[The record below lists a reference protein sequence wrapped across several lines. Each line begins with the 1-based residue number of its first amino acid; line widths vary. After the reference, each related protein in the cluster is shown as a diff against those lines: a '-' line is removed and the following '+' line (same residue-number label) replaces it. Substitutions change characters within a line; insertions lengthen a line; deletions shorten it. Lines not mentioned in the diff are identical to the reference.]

1 MRAFRKDFIREITKN
16 KGRFLSVFFIVLLG
30 AAFFSGIRSAEG
42 DMKVSADRYYD
53 EVNYMDLKVLGTLGL
68 TDDDLADIA
77 KTDGVKAVYGGKTVE
92 VLHDIGESEQVVK
105 LIALTDSVNEPR
117 VVKGRMPEKE
127 DEILV
132 DTQFLKSSGCEIG
145 DQVTFTSGTEDPLS
159 DSLTGDTFTIVGSAT
174 LPYYMDLNRGTGSIG
189 NGSINSFALLLPEA
203 FTSDLYTEIYV
214 QADGAQEEA
223 SYSDAYDETVKAV
236 QTKIEALEDA
246 ACDRRYTAVKTE
258 GQEKIDD
265 AKQQVVDAEQKLAD
279 AKTELDDGA
288 QQLADAKVTI
298 ADKEQE
304 LLDGEQTLK
313 DKERELLDGKQTI
326 AEKEQELLDGKQ
338 AIAEKEQ
345 ELLSAKATIADKEQE
360 LVSGKATLKDK
371 EAELASGKATLEAKA
386 AELESGKATLSQ
398 KAAELESG
406 KTTLNQ
412 KAAELESGKAALEA
426 KAKELSDGKTQLAAK
441 ETELASG
448 KTELEEKMAQLSATK
463 TELSQKQTELNAA
476 KEQLSVKETELN
488 AAKEQLSAA
497 REELESKKEETAAGR
512 AQYEA
517 QKAAYEEQKNQYE
530 TAKDQLAQLGGQLS
544 DVEAAQTEVAGQIE
558 AITAQLDGL
567 TEEDEVYASLLEQ
580 KTALEAK
587 QTELAQQL
595 STMHEQKTFLEQNI
609 AAFEAA
615 SAEAEAQLVAA
626 EAQITDAEN
635 QLAAADA
642 QLTEKEQECAAGEDE
657 LAAAKEELENGEA
670 QVTAGLAQIADGEA
684 QASAYQKQLEDGEAQ
699 LNAAKA
705 QIEEGEAQIEANR
718 SKLEEGEAQLA
729 AARAQIADG
738 EQQIASYQQTIQ
750 SGEAQLAEGRKTIAD
765 GESQLADAKQTIS
778 NGESQIA
785 DAKQTIADGETQ
797 LAEAKQTIAD
807 GESQLAEAKQT
818 IADGETQLADA
829 KQEIADGKISLAD
842 AKQEIADKEKEL
854 EDGKAEY
861 EKAKADA
868 EPEIADA
875 KQEIADGE
883 KTLADLKKPTWYV
896 WGRDK
901 VTSTESFGQD
911 AGRISNIGKF
921 FPVIFFLVAAL
932 VSLTTMTRMIEEQRQ
947 QIGTLKALGYS
958 DGVIAFKY
966 FAYAMLSTVSG
977 ALAGVVVGEK
987 ILPWVIMNA
996 YGMLYTGLPY
1006 YMTPLNWE
1014 QGGLAILASAACT
1027 GVATI
1032 AACYK
1037 ELAAGPAELMRPEA
1051 PKNGKRIFLERIGV
1065 LWKHLNFTQKSTV
1078 RNLVRYKKRFF
1089 MTVIGIGGCMGLIL
1103 VGFGLQDS
1111 ITAIAKNQF
1120 VSLFTYQA
1128 NAVLNSDVDESEKE
1142 ALQTDLENY
1151 SGIDEL
1157 LEMYC
1162 QNIELQTDKKAVDAV
1177 LEVPKELTN
1186 FNDFYAFRDRKSGEV
1201 YEFPTD
1207 GGAAISE
1214 KTATMLGVKAGDTVQ
1229 LKKGDDIVDVKIS
1242 IIVENYVRHYLYL
1255 APDLYEELFGGAPDY
1270 NQLLMKYQ
1278 DTSSNYETALGE
1290 KIMTYDGVAAISF
1303 TSDLIDQIDNMLRS
1317 LDIVI
1322 VVLIVSAGLLAFV
1335 VLYNLNNINIT
1346 ERQRELATLKVLGF
1360 FDGEV
1365 ASYVYRENMV
1375 LTLFGVIAGMGIG
1388 TFLHHCVIQTVEV
1401 DMMMFGRNVFPRS
1414 YGWSA
1419 LITLAF
1425 ALFVNFMMFYRLRKI
1440 DMIESLKSVE

>member
-265 AKQQVVDAEQKLAD
+265 AKQQVVDAGQKLAD

-313 DKERELLDGKQTI
+313 DKEQELLDGKQTI

-1162 QNIELQTDKKAVDAV
+1162 QNIELQTDKKTVDAV

-1278 DTSSNYETALGE
+1278 DMSGNYETALGE

-1401 DMMMFGRNVFPRS
+1401 DLMMFGRNVFPRS

>member
-105 LIALTDSVNEPR
+105 LIALTDGVNEPR
-117 VVKGRMPEKE
+117 VVEGRMPEKE

-189 NGSINSFALLLPEA
+189 NGSINSFALLLPET

-236 QTKIEALEDA
+236 QTKIEALKDA

-265 AKQQVVDAEQKLAD
+265 AKQQVADAEQKLAD

-313 DKERELLDGKQTI
+313 DKE
-326 AEKEQELLDGKQ
+326 QELLDG
-338 AIAEKEQ
+338 
-345 ELLSAKATIADKEQE
+345 
-360 LVSGKATLKDK
+360 
-371 EAELASGKATLEAKA
+371 
-386 AELESGKATLSQ
+386 
-398 KAAELESG
+398 
-406 KTTLNQ
+406 
-412 KAAELESGKAALEA
+412 
-426 KAKELSDGKTQLAAK
+426 
-441 ETELASG
+441 
-448 KTELEEKMAQLSATK
+448 
-463 TELSQKQTELNAA
+463 
-476 KEQLSVKETELN
+476 
-488 AAKEQLSAA
+488 
-497 REELESKKEETAAGR
+497 
-512 AQYEA
+512 
-517 QKAAYEEQKNQYE
+517 
-530 TAKDQLAQLGGQLS
+530 
-544 DVEAAQTEVAGQIE
+544 
-558 AITAQLDGL
+558 
-567 TEEDEVYASLLEQ
+567 
-580 KTALEAK
+580 
-587 QTELAQQL
+587 
-595 STMHEQKTFLEQNI
+595 
-609 AAFEAA
+609 
-615 SAEAEAQLVAA
+615 
-626 EAQITDAEN
+626 
-635 QLAAADA
+635 
-642 QLTEKEQECAAGEDE
+642 
-657 LAAAKEELENGEA
+657 
-670 QVTAGLAQIADGEA
+670 
-684 QASAYQKQLEDGEAQ
+684 
-699 LNAAKA
+699 
-705 QIEEGEAQIEANR
+705 
-718 SKLEEGEAQLA
+718 
-729 AARAQIADG
+729 
-738 EQQIASYQQTIQ
+738 
-750 SGEAQLAEGRKTIAD
+750 
-765 GESQLADAKQTIS
+765 
-778 NGESQIA
+778 
-785 DAKQTIADGETQ
+785 
-797 LAEAKQTIAD
+797 
-807 GESQLAEAKQT
+807 KQT

-1162 QNIELQTDKKAVDAV
+1162 QNIELQTDKKTVDAV

-1278 DTSSNYETALGE
+1278 DMSGNYETALGE

>member
-105 LIALTDSVNEPR
+105 LIALTDGVNEPR
-117 VVKGRMPEKE
+117 VVEGRMPEKE

-189 NGSINSFALLLPEA
+189 NGSINSFALLLPET

-265 AKQQVVDAEQKLAD
+265 AKQQVADAEQKLAD

-313 DKERELLDGKQTI
+313 DKEQELLDGKQTI

-338 AIAEKEQ
+338 TIADKEQ

-360 LVSGKATLKDK
+360 LASGKATLKDK

-386 AELESGKATLSQ
+386 AELESGKAELNQ
-398 KAAELESG
+398 KADELASG
-406 KTTLNQ
+406 KTT
-412 KAAELESGKAALEA
+412 LEA
-426 KAKELSDGKTQLAAK
+426 KAKELSDGKAQLAEK

-448 KTELEEKMAQLSATK
+448 KKELEEKMTQLSAAK
-463 TELSQKQTELNAA
+463 TELTRKQTELNTA
-476 KEQLSVKETELN
+476 KEQLSEKETELN
-488 AAKEQLSAA
+488 IAKEQLSAA
-497 REELESKKEETAAGR
+497 REELDNKKAETAAGR
-512 AQYEA
+512 TQYEA
-517 QKAAYEEQKNQYE
+517 QKAAYEEQKSQYE
-530 TAKDQLAQLGGQLS
+530 TAKDQLAQISRQLPV
-544 DVEAAQTEVAGQIE
+544 VEAAQTEVTGQIE
-558 AITAQLDGL
+558 VIEAQLDGL
-567 TEEDEVYASLLEQ
+567 TEEDEAYVSLLEQ

-595 STMHEQKTFLEQNI
+595 FTMQEQKTFLEQNI

-615 SAEAEAQLVAA
+615 SADAEARLAAA
-626 EAQITDAEN
+626 EAQITDAES

-642 QLTEKEQECAAGEDE
+642 QLTEKEQECAAGE
-657 LAAAKEELENGEA
+657 AQIASAKEELESGEDQITEA
-670 QVTAGLAQIADGEA
+670 LAQLQDGEA
-684 QASAYQKQLEDGEAQ
+684 QAEAYQKQIENGEAQ
-699 LNAAKA
+699 L
-705 QIEEGEAQIEANR
+705 
-718 SKLEEGEAQLA
+718 
-729 AARAQIADG
+729 ADG
-738 EQQIASYQQTIQ
+738 EQQIASYRQTIQ
-750 SGEAQLAEGRKTIAD
+750 SGEAQLAAAKQTISS
-765 GESQLADAKQTIS
+765 GESQLA
-778 NGESQIA
+778 E
-785 DAKQTIADGETQ
+785 AKQTIADGETQ

-807 GESQLAEAKQT
+807 GETQLAEAKQT

-842 AKQEIADKEKEL
+842 VKQEIADKEKEL
-854 EDGKAEY
+854 EDSKAEY

-896 WGRDK
+896 WGRNK

-1162 QNIELQTDKKAVDAV
+1162 QNIELQTDKKTVDAV

>member
-105 LIALTDSVNEPR
+105 LIALTDGVNEPR
-117 VVKGRMPEKE
+117 VVEGRMPEKE

-189 NGSINSFALLLPEA
+189 NGSINSFALLLPET

-265 AKQQVVDAEQKLAD
+265 AKQQVADAEQKLAD

-288 QQLADAKVTI
+288 Q
-298 ADKEQE
+298 
-304 LLDGEQTLK
+304 
-313 DKERELLDGKQTI
+313 
-326 AEKEQELLDGKQ
+326 
-338 AIAEKEQ
+338 
-345 ELLSAKATIADKEQE
+345 
-360 LVSGKATLKDK
+360 
-371 EAELASGKATLEAKA
+371 
-386 AELESGKATLSQ
+386 
-398 KAAELESG
+398 
-406 KTTLNQ
+406 
-412 KAAELESGKAALEA
+412 
-426 KAKELSDGKTQLAAK
+426 
-441 ETELASG
+441 
-448 KTELEEKMAQLSATK
+448 
-463 TELSQKQTELNAA
+463 
-476 KEQLSVKETELN
+476 
-488 AAKEQLSAA
+488 
-497 REELESKKEETAAGR
+497 
-512 AQYEA
+512 
-517 QKAAYEEQKNQYE
+517 
-530 TAKDQLAQLGGQLS
+530 
-544 DVEAAQTEVAGQIE
+544 
-558 AITAQLDGL
+558 
-567 TEEDEVYASLLEQ
+567 
-580 KTALEAK
+580 
-587 QTELAQQL
+587 
-595 STMHEQKTFLEQNI
+595 
-609 AAFEAA
+609 
-615 SAEAEAQLVAA
+615 
-626 EAQITDAEN
+626 
-635 QLAAADA
+635 
-642 QLTEKEQECAAGEDE
+642 
-657 LAAAKEELENGEA
+657 
-670 QVTAGLAQIADGEA
+670 
-684 QASAYQKQLEDGEAQ
+684 
-699 LNAAKA
+699 
-705 QIEEGEAQIEANR
+705 
-718 SKLEEGEAQLA
+718 
-729 AARAQIADG
+729 
-738 EQQIASYQQTIQ
+738 
-750 SGEAQLAEGRKTIAD
+750 
-765 GESQLADAKQTIS
+765 
-778 NGESQIA
+778 
-785 DAKQTIADGETQ
+785 
-797 LAEAKQTIAD
+797 
-807 GESQLAEAKQT
+807 
-818 IADGETQLADA
+818 QLADA

-896 WGRDK
+896 WGRNK

-1142 ALQTDLENY
+1142 ALQTDLENH

-1162 QNIELQTDKKAVDAV
+1162 QNIELQTDKKTVDAV

>member
-258 GQEKIDD
+258 GQEKIGD

-313 DKERELLDGKQTI
+313 DKEQELLDGKQTI

-448 KTELEEKMAQLSATK
+448 KTELEEKMAQLSAAK

-896 WGRDK
+896 WGRNK

-1151 SGIDEL
+1151 SGVDEL

-1162 QNIELQTDKKAVDAV
+1162 QNIELQTDKKTVDAV

-1401 DMMMFGRNVFPRS
+1401 DLMMFGRNVFPRS

>member
-313 DKERELLDGKQTI
+313 DKEQELLDGKQTI

-448 KTELEEKMAQLSATK
+448 KTELEEKMAQLSAAK

-896 WGRDK
+896 WGRNK

-1162 QNIELQTDKKAVDAV
+1162 QNIELQTDKKTVDAV

>member
-313 DKERELLDGKQTI
+313 DKEQELLDGKQTI

-448 KTELEEKMAQLSATK
+448 KTELEEKMAQLSAAK

-785 DAKQTIADGETQ
+785 EAKQTIADGETQ

-807 GESQLAEAKQT
+807 GETQLTEAKQT

-1162 QNIELQTDKKAVDAV
+1162 QNIELQTDKKTVDAV

>member
-313 DKERELLDGKQTI
+313 DKEQELLDGKQTI

-448 KTELEEKMAQLSATK
+448 KKELEEKMAQLSAAK

-785 DAKQTIADGETQ
+785 EAKQSIADGETQ

-868 EPEIADA
+868 EPEIVDA

-1162 QNIELQTDKKAVDAV
+1162 QNIELQTDKKTVDAV

>member
-105 LIALTDSVNEPR
+105 LIALTDGVNEPR
-117 VVKGRMPEKE
+117 VVEGRMPEKE

-159 DSLTGDTFTIVGSAT
+159 DSLAGDTFTIVGSAT

-189 NGSINSFALLLPEA
+189 NGSINSFALLLPET

-265 AKQQVVDAEQKLAD
+265 AKQQVADAEQKLAD

-313 DKERELLDGKQTI
+313 DKEQELLDGKQTI

-338 AIAEKEQ
+338 TIADKEQ

-360 LVSGKATLKDK
+360 LASGKATLKDK

-386 AELESGKATLSQ
+386 AELESGKAELNQ
-398 KAAELESG
+398 KADELASG
-406 KTTLNQ
+406 KTT
-412 KAAELESGKAALEA
+412 LEA
-426 KAKELSDGKTQLAAK
+426 KAKELSDGKAQLAEK

-448 KTELEEKMAQLSATK
+448 KKELEEKMTQLSAAK
-463 TELSQKQTELNAA
+463 TELTRKQTELNTA
-476 KEQLSVKETELN
+476 KEQLSEKETELN
-488 AAKEQLSAA
+488 IAKEQLSAA
-497 REELESKKEETAAGR
+497 REELDNKKAETAAGR
-512 AQYEA
+512 TQYEA
-517 QKAAYEEQKNQYE
+517 QKAAYEEQKSQYE
-530 TAKDQLAQLGGQLS
+530 TAKDQLAQISSQLPM
-544 DVEAAQTEVAGQIE
+544 VEAAQTEVTGQIE
-558 AITAQLDGL
+558 VIEAQLDGL
-567 TEEDEVYASLLEQ
+567 TEEDEAYVSLLEQ

-595 STMHEQKTFLEQNI
+595 FTMQEQKTFLEQNI

-615 SAEAEAQLVAA
+615 SADAEARLAAA
-626 EAQITDAEN
+626 EAQITDAES

-642 QLTEKEQECAAGEDE
+642 QLTEKEQECAAGE
-657 LAAAKEELENGEA
+657 AQIASAKEELESGEA
-670 QVTAGLAQIADGEA
+670 QITEALAQLQDGEAQTEAYQKQIEDGEAQLASAKAAIADGEA
-684 QASAYQKQLEDGEAQ
+684 Q
-699 LNAAKA
+699 
-705 QIEEGEAQIEANR
+705 IETNR
-718 SKLEEGEAQLA
+718 SKLKDGETQLA
-729 AARAQIADG
+729 AARAQLADG
-738 EQQIASYQQTIQ
+738 EQQMASYRQTIQ
-750 SGEAQLAEGRKTIAD
+750 SGEAQLAAAKQTISS
-765 GESQLADAKQTIS
+765 GESQLAD
-778 NGESQIA
+778 
-785 DAKQTIADGETQ
+785 
-797 LAEAKQTIAD
+797 AKQTIAD

-996 YGMLYTGLPY
+996 YGMLYIGLPY

-1162 QNIELQTDKKAVDAV
+1162 QNIELQTDKKTVDAV

-1401 DMMMFGRNVFPRS
+1401 DLMMFGRNVFPRS

>member
-313 DKERELLDGKQTI
+313 DKEQELLDGKQTI

-448 KTELEEKMAQLSATK
+448 KTELEEKMAQLSAAK

-785 DAKQTIADGETQ
+785 EAKQTIADGETQ

-896 WGRDK
+896 WGRNK

-1037 ELAAGPAELMRPEA
+1037 ELAAGPVELMRPEA

-1162 QNIELQTDKKAVDAV
+1162 QNIELQTDKKTVDAV

>member
-313 DKERELLDGKQTI
+313 DKEQELLDGKQTI

-448 KTELEEKMAQLSATK
+448 KTELEEKMAQLSAAK

-785 DAKQTIADGETQ
+785 EAKQTIADGETQ

-807 GESQLAEAKQT
+807 GETQLAEAKQT

-896 WGRDK
+896 WGRNK

-1162 QNIELQTDKKAVDAV
+1162 QNIELQTEKKTVDAV

-1255 APDLYEELFGGAPDY
+1255 APDLYEELFGGAPEY

-1401 DMMMFGRNVFPRS
+1401 DLMMFGRNVFPRS

>member
-313 DKERELLDGKQTI
+313 DKEQELLDGKQTI

-448 KTELEEKMAQLSATK
+448 KTELEEKMAQLSAAK

-868 EPEIADA
+868 EPEIVDA

-1162 QNIELQTDKKAVDAV
+1162 QNIELQTDKKTVDAV

-1278 DTSSNYETALGE
+1278 DMSGNYETALGE

>member
-313 DKERELLDGKQTI
+313 DKEQELLDGKQTI

-896 WGRDK
+896 WGRNK

-1162 QNIELQTDKKAVDAV
+1162 QNIELQTDKKTVDAV

-1278 DTSSNYETALGE
+1278 DMSGNYETALGE

>member
-132 DTQFLKSSGCEIG
+132 DTQFLKSSSCEIG

-313 DKERELLDGKQTI
+313 DKEQELLDGKQTI

-448 KTELEEKMAQLSATK
+448 KTELEEKMAQLSAAK

-785 DAKQTIADGETQ
+785 EAKQSIADGETQ

-896 WGRDK
+896 WGRNK

-1162 QNIELQTDKKAVDAV
+1162 QNIELQTDKKTVDAV

>member
-313 DKERELLDGKQTI
+313 DKEQELLDGKQTI

-448 KTELEEKMAQLSATK
+448 KTELEEKMAQLSAAK

-785 DAKQTIADGETQ
+785 EAKQSIADGETQ

-868 EPEIADA
+868 EPEIVDA

-987 ILPWVIMNA
+987 ILPWVMNA

-1162 QNIELQTDKKAVDAV
+1162 QNIELQTDKKTVDAV

>member
-1 MRAFRKDFIREITKN
+1 M
-16 KGRFLSVFFIVLLG
+16 
-30 AAFFSGIRSAEG
+30 
-42 DMKVSADRYYD
+42 
-53 EVNYMDLKVLGTLGL
+53 
-68 TDDDLADIA
+68 
-77 KTDGVKAVYGGKTVE
+77 
-92 VLHDIGESEQVVK
+92 
-105 LIALTDSVNEPR
+105 
-117 VVKGRMPEKE
+117 
-127 DEILV
+127 
-132 DTQFLKSSGCEIG
+132 
-145 DQVTFTSGTEDPLS
+145 
-159 DSLTGDTFTIVGSAT
+159 
-174 LPYYMDLNRGTGSIG
+174 
-189 NGSINSFALLLPEA
+189 
-203 FTSDLYTEIYV
+203 
-214 QADGAQEEA
+214 
-223 SYSDAYDETVKAV
+223 
-236 QTKIEALEDA
+236 
-246 ACDRRYTAVKTE
+246 
-258 GQEKIDD
+258 
-265 AKQQVVDAEQKLAD
+265 
-279 AKTELDDGA
+279 
-288 QQLADAKVTI
+288 
-298 ADKEQE
+298 
-304 LLDGEQTLK
+304 
-313 DKERELLDGKQTI
+313 
-326 AEKEQELLDGKQ
+326 
-338 AIAEKEQ
+338 
-345 ELLSAKATIADKEQE
+345 
-360 LVSGKATLKDK
+360 
-371 EAELASGKATLEAKA
+371 
-386 AELESGKATLSQ
+386 
-398 KAAELESG
+398 
-406 KTTLNQ
+406 
-412 KAAELESGKAALEA
+412 
-426 KAKELSDGKTQLAAK
+426 
-441 ETELASG
+441 
-448 KTELEEKMAQLSATK
+448 
-463 TELSQKQTELNAA
+463 
-476 KEQLSVKETELN
+476 
-488 AAKEQLSAA
+488 
-497 REELESKKEETAAGR
+497 
-512 AQYEA
+512 
-517 QKAAYEEQKNQYE
+517 
-530 TAKDQLAQLGGQLS
+530 
-544 DVEAAQTEVAGQIE
+544 VEAAQTEVTGQIE
-558 AITAQLDGL
+558 VIEAQLDGL
-567 TEEDEVYASLLEQ
+567 TEEDEAYVSLLEQ

-595 STMHEQKTFLEQNI
+595 FTMQEQKTFLEQNI

-615 SAEAEAQLVAA
+615 SADAEARLAAA
-626 EAQITDAEN
+626 EAQITDAES

-642 QLTEKEQECAAGEDE
+642 QLTEKEQECAAGE
-657 LAAAKEELENGEA
+657 AQIASAKEELESGESQITEALAQLQDGEA
-670 QVTAGLAQIADGEA
+670 QAEAYQKQIEDGEAQLASAKAAIADGEA
-684 QASAYQKQLEDGEAQ
+684 Q
-699 LNAAKA
+699 
-705 QIEEGEAQIEANR
+705 IETNR
-718 SKLEEGEAQLA
+718 SKLKDGETQLA
-729 AARAQIADG
+729 AARAQLADG
-738 EQQIASYQQTIQ
+738 EQQIASYRQTIQ
-750 SGEAQLAEGRKTIAD
+750 SGEAQLAAAKQTISS
-765 GESQLADAKQTIS
+765 GESQLADAKQS
-778 NGESQIA
+778 
-785 DAKQTIADGETQ
+785 IADGETQ

-818 IADGETQLADA
+818 IADA

-868 EPEIADA
+868 EPEIVDA

-966 FAYAMLSTVSG
+966 FAYAMLSAVSG

-1142 ALQTDLENY
+1142 ALQTDLENH

-1162 QNIELQTDKKAVDAV
+1162 QNIELQTDKKTVDAV

>member
-313 DKERELLDGKQTI
+313 DKEQELLDGKQTI

-448 KTELEEKMAQLSATK
+448 KTELEEKMAQLSAAK

-785 DAKQTIADGETQ
+785 EAKQSIADGETQ

-829 KQEIADGKISLAD
+829 KQEIANGKISLAD

-854 EDGKAEY
+854 ADGKAEY

-896 WGRDK
+896 WGRNK

-1162 QNIELQTDKKAVDAV
+1162 QNIELQTDKKTVDAV

>member
-265 AKQQVVDAEQKLAD
+265 AKQQVVDAGQKLAD

-313 DKERELLDGKQTI
+313 DKEQELLDGKQTI

-448 KTELEEKMAQLSATK
+448 KTELEEKMAQLSAAK

-785 DAKQTIADGETQ
+785 EAKQSIADGETQ

-911 AGRISNIGKF
+911 ASRISNIGKF

-1162 QNIELQTDKKAVDAV
+1162 QNIELQTDKKTVDAV

>member
-105 LIALTDSVNEPR
+105 LIALTDGVNEPR
-117 VVKGRMPEKE
+117 VVEGRMPEKE

-189 NGSINSFALLLPEA
+189 NGSINSFALLLPET

-265 AKQQVVDAEQKLAD
+265 AKQQVADAEQKLAD

-313 DKERELLDGKQTI
+313 DKEQELLDGKQTI

-448 KTELEEKMAQLSATK
+448 KTELEEKMAQLSAAK

-785 DAKQTIADGETQ
+785 EAKQSIADGET
-797 LAEAKQTIAD
+797 
-807 GESQLAEAKQT
+807 QLAEAKQT

-1162 QNIELQTDKKAVDAV
+1162 QNIELQTDKKTVDAV

-1278 DTSSNYETALGE
+1278 DTSGNYETALGE

>member
-105 LIALTDSVNEPR
+105 LIALTDGVNEPR
-117 VVKGRMPEKE
+117 VVEGRMPEKE

-189 NGSINSFALLLPEA
+189 NGSINSFALLLPET

-265 AKQQVVDAEQKLAD
+265 AKQQVADAEQKLAD

-313 DKERELLDGKQTI
+313 DKEQELLDGKQTI

-338 AIAEKEQ
+338 TIADKEQ

-360 LVSGKATLKDK
+360 LASGKATLKDK

-386 AELESGKATLSQ
+386 AELESGKAELNQ
-398 KAAELESG
+398 KADELASG
-406 KTTLNQ
+406 KTT
-412 KAAELESGKAALEA
+412 LEA
-426 KAKELSDGKTQLAAK
+426 KAKELSDGKAQLAEK

-448 KTELEEKMAQLSATK
+448 KKELEEKMTQLSAAK
-463 TELSQKQTELNAA
+463 TELTRKQTELNTA
-476 KEQLSVKETELN
+476 KEQLSEKETELN
-488 AAKEQLSAA
+488 IAKEQLSAA
-497 REELESKKEETAAGR
+497 REELDNKKAETAAGR
-512 AQYEA
+512 TQYEA
-517 QKAAYEEQKNQYE
+517 QKAAYEEQKSQYE
-530 TAKDQLAQLGGQLS
+530 TAKDQLAQISRQLPM
-544 DVEAAQTEVAGQIE
+544 VEAAQTEVTGQIE
-558 AITAQLDGL
+558 VIEAQLDGL
-567 TEEDEVYASLLEQ
+567 TEEDEAYVSLLEQ

-595 STMHEQKTFLEQNI
+595 FTMQEQKTFLEQNI

-615 SAEAEAQLVAA
+615 SADAEARLAAA
-626 EAQITDAEN
+626 EAQITEA
-635 QLAAADA
+635 LA
-642 QLTEKEQECAAGEDE
+642 QLQD
-657 LAAAKEELENGEA
+657 GEA
-670 QVTAGLAQIADGEA
+670 QAEAYQKQIEDGEAQLASAKAAIADGEA
-684 QASAYQKQLEDGEAQ
+684 Q
-699 LNAAKA
+699 
-705 QIEEGEAQIEANR
+705 IETNR
-718 SKLEEGEAQLA
+718 SKLKDGETQLA
-729 AARAQIADG
+729 AARAQLADG
-738 EQQIASYQQTIQ
+738 EQQIASYRQTIQ
-750 SGEAQLAEGRKTIAD
+750 SGEAQLAA
-765 GESQLADAKQTIS
+765 AKQTIS
-778 NGESQIA
+778 SGESQLA

-896 WGRDK
+896 WGRNK

-1006 YMTPLNWE
+1006 YMTLLNWE

-1162 QNIELQTDKKAVDAV
+1162 QNIELQTDKKTVDAV

-1278 DTSSNYETALGE
+1278 DTSGNYETALGE

-1419 LITLAF
+1419 LITMAF

>member
-313 DKERELLDGKQTI
+313 DKEQELLDGKQTI

-448 KTELEEKMAQLSATK
+448 KTELEEKMAQLSAAK

-785 DAKQTIADGETQ
+785 EAKQSIADGETQ

>member
-1 MRAFRKDFIREITKN
+1 MRAFRKDFLREITKN

-77 KTDGVKAVYGGKTVE
+77 ETDGVKAVYGGKTLE

-105 LIALTDSVNEPR
+105 LIALTDGVNEPR
-117 VVKGRMPEKE
+117 VIEGRMPEKE

-145 DQVTFTSGTEDPLS
+145 DQVTFTSGTDDPLS
-159 DSLTGDTFTIVGSAT
+159 DSLAGDTFTIVGSAT

-189 NGSINSFALLLPEA
+189 NGSINSFALLLPET

-223 SYSDAYDETVKAV
+223 SYSDAYDETVNAV
-236 QTKIEALEDA
+236 QTKIEALEDE

-265 AKQQVVDAEQKLAD
+265 AKQQVADAEQKLTD

-313 DKERELLDGKQTI
+313 DKEQELLDGKQTI

-338 AIAEKEQ
+338 TIADKEQ

-360 LVSGKATLKDK
+360 LASGKATLKDK

-386 AELESGKATLSQ
+386 AELVSGKAELEA
-398 KAAELESG
+398 KAAELASG
-406 KTTLNQ
+406 KATLNQ
-412 KAAELESGKAALEA
+412 KAAELATGKETLAAKE
-426 KAKELSDGKTQLAAK
+426 KELSDGKAQLA
-441 ETELASG
+441 
-448 KTELEEKMAQLSATK
+448 
-463 TELSQKQTELNAA
+463 
-476 KEQLSVKETELN
+476 
-488 AAKEQLSAA
+488 AA
-497 REELESKKEETAAGR
+497 REELESKKEEAAAGR

-517 QKAAYEEQKNQYE
+517 QKAAYEEQKSQYE
-530 TAKDQLAQLGGQLS
+530 TAKDQLAQLEGQLPN
-544 DVEAAQTEVAGQIE
+544 VEAAQTEVVSQIE
-558 AITAQLDGL
+558 AIVDQLEGL
-567 TEEDEVYASLLEQ
+567 TEEDDAYASLLEQ
-580 KTALEAK
+580 KNALEAK
-587 QTELAQQL
+587 QAELTQQL
-595 STMHEQKTFLEQNI
+595 SAMQEQKTLLEQGI

-615 SAEAEAQLVAA
+615 SADAESQLAA
-626 EAQITDAEN
+626 TEAQITDAEN
-635 QLAAADA
+635 QLAAAEA
-642 QLTEKEQECAAGEDE
+642 QLTEKEQECAAGESQ
-657 LAAAKEELENGEA
+657 L
-670 QVTAGLAQIADGEA
+670 
-684 QASAYQKQLEDGEAQ
+684 ASAKKELEDGET
-699 LNAAKA
+699 
-705 QIEEGEAQIEANR
+705 
-718 SKLEEGEAQLA
+718 QLA

-738 EQQIASYQQTIQ
+738 EQQIASYRQTIQ
-750 SGEAQLAEGRKTIAD
+750 SGEVQLAEGRKTIAD
-765 GESQLADAKQTIS
+765 GESQLAA
-778 NGESQIA
+778 
-785 DAKQTIADGETQ
+785 AKQTIADGENQIAT
-797 LAEAKQTIAD
+797 AKQTIAD
-807 GESQLAEAKQT
+807 GESQLATAKQTIADGESQLTEAKQT
-818 IADGETQLADA
+818 IADGESQIADA

-854 EDGKAEY
+854 EDGRAEY

-1006 YMTPLNWE
+1006 YMTPLNWT
-1014 QGGLAILASAACT
+1014 QGGLAILASAGCT

-1065 LWKHLNFTQKSTV
+1065 IWKHLNFTQKSTV

-1142 ALQTDLENY
+1142 SLQTDLENY

-1162 QNIELQTDKKAVDAV
+1162 QNVELQTDKKTVDAV
-1177 LEVPKELTN
+1177 LEVPKELTH
-1186 FNDFYAFRDRKSGEV
+1186 FDDFYAFRDRKSGET
-1201 YEFPTD
+1201 YAFPTD

-1214 KTATMLGVKAGDTVQ
+1214 KTATMLGVKAGDTIQ
-1229 LKKGDDIVDVKIS
+1229 LKKGDDMVDVKIS

-1255 APDLYEELFGGAPDY
+1255 SPDLYEELFGETPDY

-1278 DTSSNYETALGE
+1278 DTSSTYETALGE
-1290 KIMTYDGVAAISF
+1290 KIMTYDSVAAISF

-1375 LTLFGVIAGMGIG
+1375 LTLFGIIAGMGIG
-1388 TFLHHCVIQTVEV
+1388 TFLHHYVIQTVEV
-1401 DMMMFGRNVFPRS
+1401 DLMMFGRNVFPRS

>member
-313 DKERELLDGKQTI
+313 DKGQELLDGKQTI

-448 KTELEEKMAQLSATK
+448 KTELEEKMAQLSAAK

-785 DAKQTIADGETQ
+785 EAKQSIADGETQ

-896 WGRDK
+896 WGRNK

-1162 QNIELQTDKKAVDAV
+1162 QNIELQTDKKTVDAV

-1401 DMMMFGRNVFPRS
+1401 DLMMFGRNVFPRS

>member
-132 DTQFLKSSGCEIG
+132 DTQFLKSSSCEIG

-313 DKERELLDGKQTI
+313 DKEQELLDGKQTI

-448 KTELEEKMAQLSATK
+448 KTELEEKMAQLSAAK

-785 DAKQTIADGETQ
+785 EAKQSIADGETQ

-868 EPEIADA
+868 EPEIVDA

-1162 QNIELQTDKKAVDAV
+1162 QNIELQTDKKTVDAV

-1335 VLYNLNNINIT
+1335 GLYNLNNINIT